1 MSWKGFAE
9 AIAAANG
16 RAARAVLE
24 AILGVLDRSAA
35 KRDVRNSVTFTIAL
49 VSLCAKMSKAD
60 GVSSH
65 LEAAA
70 FHDIFHVPDDERA
83 NVERL
88 YELARQDLLGF
99 DTYTSQLA
107 RLLADQPEIKRDVL
121 EALFHIAAADGLF
134 HGTEDSYLRTVAER
148 FGFSAEEY
156 RSIRALFVH
165 DPDDPY
171 CVLGVA
177 PDIADSEL
185 KAHYHRLVREH
196 HPDRLLAHGVPKEF
210 LDVATRKLQAIN
222 AAYDQIAKER
232 GL

>member
-9 AIAAANG
+9 AIATANG
-16 RAARAVLE
+16 RRARAVLE
-24 AILGVLDRSAA
+24 AILGALDRVITKGDA
-35 KRDVRNSVTFTIAL
+35 RNSVAFTVAL

-70 FHDIFHVPDDERA
+70 FHTIFHVPDDERR

-88 YELARQDLLGF
+88 YDLAKQDVLGF
-99 DTYTSQLA
+99 ETYTAQLA
-107 RLLADQPEIKRDVL
+107 LLLAEEPELKRDVL
-121 EALFHIAAADGLF
+121 EALFHIAAADGVF
-134 HGTEDSYLRTVAER
+134 HGAEDSCLQTVAEH

-156 RSIRALFVH
+156 RAIKALFVH

-171 CVLGVA
+171 TVLGA
-177 PDIADSEL
+177 RPDMDSSEL

-210 LDVATRKLQAIN
+210 LDMATRKLQAIN